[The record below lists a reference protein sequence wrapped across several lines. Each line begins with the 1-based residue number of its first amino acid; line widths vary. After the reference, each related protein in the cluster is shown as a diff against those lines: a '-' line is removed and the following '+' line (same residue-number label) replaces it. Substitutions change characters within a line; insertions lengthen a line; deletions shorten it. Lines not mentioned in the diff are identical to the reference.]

1 MRKVGLL
8 SLLLLLV
15 CCLQIHAKVYLV
27 SIGIADY
34 PGKKNDLH
42 ISDNDAKTIAKVFQA
57 TKDASV
63 KVLTNEAATKS
74 ALLSTMHT
82 AFTDAESNDAVVLYF
97 SGHGTPGAL
106 VCHDGL
112 LTYQRIF
119 EILKGCK
126 ATKKIVIA
134 DACYA
139 GKMRTTKQQTNN
151 YNSQS
156 VMLFLSSRTN
166 EKSMESK
173 YQNSMFTIFLERG
186 LRGGADINKDRRITA
201 RELYDFVHKGVIE
214 ASGNKQHP
222 VMWGKFDND
231 MTVIK
236 WQRYADKE
244 NKMP

>member
-1 MRKVGLL
+1 MRNVSILTV
-8 SLLLLLV
+8 LLLI
-15 CCLQIHAKVYLV
+15 CSLQLQAKVYLV
-27 SIGIADY
+27 SVGIADY
-34 PGKKNDLH
+34 PGKENDLR

-57 TKDASV
+57 TKDASIN
-63 KVLTNEAATKS
+63 VLVNEEATQA

-82 AFTDAESNDAVVLYF
+82 TFEDADYNDAVILYF

-112 LTYQRIF
+112 LTYQHIF
-119 EILKGCK
+119 KMLKGCK
-126 ATKKIVIA
+126 ATRKIIIA

-139 GKMRTTKQQTNN
+139 GKMRTTRQQTDSYNN
-151 YNSQS
+151 QN

-166 EKSMESK
+166 ETSQETQYK
-173 YQNSMFTIFLERG
+173 NSLFTIFLERG
-186 LRGGADINKDRRITA
+186 LRGGADKDKNRQITA
-201 RELYDFVHKGVIE
+201 RELFDFVHKGVID

-236 WQRYADKE
+236 W
-244 NKMP
+244 

>member
-1 MRKVGLL
+1 MSRRIILSALALL
-8 SLLLLLV
+8 CSILL
-15 CCLQIHAKVYLV
+15 QAKVYLV
-27 SIGIADY
+27 CVGIADY
-34 PGKKNDLH
+34 PGTKKDLR

-63 KVLTNEAATKS
+63 NVLTNEEATQS

-82 AFTDAESNDAVVLYF
+82 AFEDAESDDVVILYF

-112 LTYQRIF
+112 LTYQHIF
-119 EILKGCK
+119 KMLKGCK
-126 ATKKIVIA
+126 ATRKIIIA

-139 GKMRTTKQQTNN
+139 GKMRTTKQQSSS
-151 YNSQS
+151 YNSQN

-166 EKSMESK
+166 ETSLETPYK
-173 YQNSMFTIFLERG
+173 NSLFTIFLERG
-186 LRGGADINKDRRITA
+186 LRGGADSNKDRSITA

-214 ASGNKQHP
+214 ASKNKQHP
-222 VMWGKFDND
+222 VMWGKFNND

-236 WQRYADKE
+236 W
-244 NKMP
+244 

>member
-1 MRKVGLL
+1 MRNDSILTV
-8 SLLLLLV
+8 LLLI
-15 CCLQIHAKVYLV
+15 CCLQLQAKVYLV
-27 SIGIADY
+27 SVGIADY
-34 PGKKNDLH
+34 PGKENDLR

-63 KVLTNEAATKS
+63 NVLVNEAATQS

-82 AFTDAESNDAVVLYF
+82 TFEDADYNDAVILYF

-112 LTYQRIF
+112 LTYQHIF
-119 EILKGCK
+119 KMLKGCK
-126 ATKKIVIA
+126 ATRKIIIA

-139 GKMRTTKQQTNN
+139 GKMRTTRQQTDSYNN
-151 YNSQS
+151 QN
-156 VMLFLSSRTN
+156 VMLFLSSRTD
-166 EKSMESK
+166 ETSQETQYK
-173 YQNSMFTIFLERG
+173 NSLFTIFLERG
-186 LRGGADINKDRRITA
+186 LRGGADKDKNRQITA
-201 RELYDFVHKGVIE
+201 RELFDFVHKGVKE

-236 WQRYADKE
+236 W
-244 NKMP
+244 

>member
-1 MRKVGLL
+1 MRNVSILTV
-8 SLLLLLV
+8 LLLI
-15 CCLQIHAKVYLV
+15 CSLQLQAKVYLV
-27 SIGIADY
+27 SVGIADY
-34 PGKKNDLH
+34 PGKENDLR

-63 KVLTNEAATKS
+63 NVLVNEAATQS

-82 AFTDAESNDAVVLYF
+82 TFEDADNNDAVILYF

-112 LTYQRIF
+112 LTYQHIF
-119 EILKGCK
+119 KMLKGCK
-126 ATKKIVIA
+126 ATSKIIIA

-139 GKMRTTKQQTNN
+139 GKMRTTRQQTDSYNN
-151 YNSQS
+151 QN

-166 EKSMESK
+166 ETSQETQYK
-173 YQNSMFTIFLERG
+173 NSLFTIFMERG
-186 LRGGADINKDRRITA
+186 LRGGADKDKNRQITA
-201 RELYDFVHKGVIE
+201 RELFDFVHKGVIE

-236 WQRYADKE
+236 W
-244 NKMP
+244 

>member
-82 AFTDAESNDAVVLYF
+82 AFTDADSNDAVVLYF

-236 WQRYADKE
+236 W
-244 NKMP
+244 

>member
-1 MRKVGLL
+1 MRNVSILTV
-8 SLLLLLV
+8 LLLI
-15 CCLQIHAKVYLV
+15 CCLQLQAKVYLV
-27 SIGIADY
+27 SVGIADY
-34 PGKKNDLH
+34 PGKENDLR

-57 TKDASV
+57 TKDASIN
-63 KVLTNEAATKS
+63 VLVNEEATQA

-82 AFTDAESNDAVVLYF
+82 TFEDADYNDAVILYF

-112 LTYQRIF
+112 LTYQHIF
-119 EILKGCK
+119 KMLKGCK
-126 ATKKIVIA
+126 ATRKIIIA

-139 GKMRTTKQQTNN
+139 GKMRTTRQQTDSYNN
-151 YNSQS
+151 QN

-166 EKSMESK
+166 ETSQETQYK
-173 YQNSMFTIFLERG
+173 NSLFTIFMERG
-186 LRGGADINKDRRITA
+186 LRGGADKDKNRQITA
-201 RELYDFVHKGVIE
+201 RELFEFVHKGVIE

-236 WQRYADKE
+236 W
-244 NKMP
+244 